1 MQNHCRFARKVCLD
15 IFNHESN
22 RARNPAAAALS
33 PA

>member
-15 IFNHESN
+15 IFNHESS
-22 RARNPAAAALS
+22 RARNPATALS